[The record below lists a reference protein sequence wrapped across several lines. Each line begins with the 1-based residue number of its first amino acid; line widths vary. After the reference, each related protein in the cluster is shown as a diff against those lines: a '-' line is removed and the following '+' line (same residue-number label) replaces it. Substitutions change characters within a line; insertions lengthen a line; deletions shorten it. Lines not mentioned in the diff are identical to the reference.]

1 VATRASGNDSSDA
14 VMATP
19 HSRAGVG
26 RSPRV
31 RAGRHDDA
39 AAALTTLPNGTHE
52 TVPLRLVAPMVTPV
66 QTALPI
72 DVERKL
78 AELVGI
84 EPVVTEPLDDRDQGT
99 DASYDV
105 AKATHFAKRVL
116 QVAQRVTVGSL
127 VLLVGCALA
136 AARINSTSLQVHP
149 IPLTAWAIAAAMSAV
164 GLAALVTDPDV
175 SIKLTPLR
183 RRALG
188 SLLMMALLV
197 AVTGVVTNADGLAAP
212 TWVLFLPV
220 VVVSGAVLG
229 PALGLFVGALAGG
242 GIYVAAGLSHTLT
255 IAGIGRLVVILP
267 ACPLFGW
274 AAGALASCAHDAV
287 AAARRQRLALVDDV
301 GRLSTLL
308 DSVASGDLSR
318 VPSLENP
325 ADQATATLAVVFA
338 DTVLSLRRL
347 VRQLSGVADRLAD
360 NAGELA
366 VTAAVHVAAVEQQ
379 ASAVAETTSTIEQL
393 AATATSISETAERV
407 AAFAGTTRRDVD
419 LGVASVAKST
429 ASMVAIGERVKE
441 LGKRT
446 DRLDERVARIAVM
459 THSID
464 ELARRTTMLGVNAS
478 IEAARVGEHG
488 YGFATVA
495 AEIGALASKARAA
508 TAGISRIVA
517 ELEYEVAATA
527 AQNVE
532 GTAAVAEGLERQHAV
547 ETALVR
553 ISDRVDDT
561 THAAEDITNATRQ
574 QREASD
580 AVVAAMHLVTGASHG
595 ATSATRSHAESAARL
610 RDLMDTVRGTVGRF
624 RLE

>member
-1 VATRASGNDSSDA
+1 VADRGDEYGDSL
-14 VMATP
+14 MAAP
-19 HSRAGVG
+19 EG
-26 RSPRV
+26 RTAPEPARDV
-31 RAGRHDDA
+31 A
-39 AAALTTLPNGTHE
+39 
-52 TVPLRLVAPMVTPV
+52 PLRLVPPIVTPV
-66 QTALPI
+66 MTALPV

-84 EPVVTEPLDDRDQGT
+84 EPVVSETFDEADHTVDP
-99 DASYDV
+99 SYDEV
-105 AKATHFAKRVL
+105 KATHFAKRVL

-149 IPLTAWAIAAAMSAV
+149 IPLTAWAVAAAMSAV

-175 SIKLTPLR
+175 AVKLSPIR

-188 SLLMMALLV
+188 ALLMMALLV
-197 AVTGVVTNADGLAAP
+197 SITGVVTNADGVAAP

-229 PALGLFVGALAGG
+229 PAVGLLVGALAGL
-242 GIYVAAGLSHTLT
+242 GIYVAAVLSHTLT
-255 IAGIGRLVVILP
+255 VAGLGRLVVILP

-287 AAARRQRLALVDDV
+287 AAARRQRVALIDDV

-308 DSVASGDLSR
+308 DSVAAGDLSR

-360 NAGELA
+360 NASELA
-366 VTAAVHVAAVEQQ
+366 GTAAAHVAAVEQQ
-379 ASAVAETTSTIEQL
+379 ASAVSETTSTIEQL

-407 AAFAGTTRRDVD
+407 ATFAGTTRHDVD
-419 LGVASVAKST
+419 LGVASVAAST
-429 ASMVAIGERVKE
+429 ASMVAIGKRVKE
-441 LGKRT
+441 LGTRT
-446 DRLDERVARIAVM
+446 DRLDERVARIAIM

-488 YGFATVA
+488 YGFANVA
-495 AEIGALASKARAA
+495 NEIGALASKARAA
-508 TAGISRIVA
+508 TAGIARIVA
-517 ELEYEVAATA
+517 DLEYEVAATA

-561 THAAEDITNATRQ
+561 TRAAEDITNATKQ

-595 ATSATRSHAESAARL
+595 ATSATRSHAASAARL
-610 RDLMDTVRGTVGRF
+610 RDLMETVRGTVGRF
-624 RLE
+624 RVE

>member
-1 VATRASGNDSSDA
+1 
-14 VMATP
+14 MAAP
-19 HSRAGVG
+19 HSRTGP
-26 RSPRV
+26 S
-31 RAGRHDDA
+31 A
-39 AAALTTLPNGTHE
+39 ADTA
-52 TVPLRLVAPMVTPV
+52 PLRLVPPIVTPV
-66 QTALPI
+66 LTALPV
-72 DVERKL
+72 DVERRL

-84 EPVVTEPLDDRDQGT
+84 EPVVTESFDEATHSADS
-99 DASYDV
+99 SYDETH
-105 AKATHFAKRVL
+105 ATHFAKRVL

-127 VLLVGCALA
+127 VLLVGCALV
-136 AARINSTSLQVHP
+136 AARINSNSLQVHP
-149 IPLTAWAIAAAMSAV
+149 IPLTVWAVVAAMSAV
-164 GLAALVTDPDV
+164 ALAALVTDPDV
-175 SIKLTPLR
+175 AVKLSPMR

-188 SLLMMALLV
+188 CLLMMSLLV
-197 AVTGVVTNADGLAAP
+197 AITGVVTNADGVAAP

-229 PALGLFVGALAGG
+229 PSLGLLVGALAGG
-242 GIYVAAGLSHTLT
+242 GIYAAAGLSHTLT

-274 AAGALASCAHDAV
+274 AAGALASCAHEAV

-308 DSVASGDLSR
+308 DSVAAGDLSR

-347 VRQLSGVADRLAD
+347 VRQLSGVADRLAGQ
-360 NAGELA
+360 ASELA
-366 VTAAVHVAAVEQQ
+366 GTAAMHVSAVEQQ
-379 ASAVAETTSTIEQL
+379 ASAVAETTSTIEEL
-393 AATATSISETAERV
+393 AATANSISETAERV
-407 AAFAGTTRRDVD
+407 ATFAGTTRHDVD
-419 LGVASVAKST
+419 LGVTSVAKST
-429 ASMVAIGERVKE
+429 ASMVAIGARVKE

-508 TAGISRIVA
+508 TAGIARIVA

-527 AQNVE
+527 AVSGE
-532 GTAAVAEGLERQHAV
+532 GSAAVIEGLERQHAV
-547 ETALVR
+547 ENALVR
-553 ISDRVDDT
+553 ISHRVDDT
-561 THAAEDITNATRQ
+561 TRAAEDITNATRQ

-595 ATSATRSHAESAARL
+595 ATSATKSHAESAARL
-610 RDLMDTVRGTVGRF
+610 RDLMETVRGTVGRF

>member
-1 VATRASGNDSSDA
+1 VA
-14 VMATP
+14 
-19 HSRAGVG
+19 
-26 RSPRV
+26 
-31 RAGRHDDA
+31 
-39 AAALTTLPNGTHE
+39 
-52 TVPLRLVAPMVTPV
+52 
-66 QTALPI
+66 I
-72 DVERKL
+72 
-78 AELVGI
+78 
-84 EPVVTEPLDDRDQGT
+84 
-99 DASYDV
+99 
-105 AKATHFAKRVL
+105 
-116 QVAQRVTVGSL
+116 
-127 VLLVGCALA
+127 
-136 AARINSTSLQVHP
+136 
-149 IPLTAWAIAAAMSAV
+149 
-164 GLAALVTDPDV
+164 
-175 SIKLTPLR
+175 
-183 RRALG
+183 
-188 SLLMMALLV
+188 
-197 AVTGVVTNADGLAAP
+197 TGVVTNADGVAAP

-229 PALGLFVGALAGG
+229 PALGLLVGALAGG
-242 GIYVAAGLSHTLT
+242 GIYAAAGLSHTLT

-274 AAGALASCAHDAV
+274 AAGALASCAHEAV

-308 DSVASGDLSR
+308 DSVAAGDLSR
-318 VPSLENP
+318 VPSLESP

-360 NAGELA
+360 NASELA
-366 VTAAVHVAAVEQQ
+366 VTAGAHVAAVEQQ

-393 AATATSISETAERV
+393 AATANSISETAERV
-407 AAFAGTTRRDVD
+407 ATFASTTRRDVD
-419 LGVASVAKST
+419 LGETSVAKST

-495 AEIGALASKARAA
+495 DEIGALASKARAA
-508 TAGISRIVA
+508 TAGIARIVS

-527 AQNVE
+527 AVSGE
-532 GTAAVAEGLERQHAV
+532 GTAAVIEGLERQHAV

-553 ISDRVDDT
+553 ISNRVDDT
-561 THAAEDITNATRQ
+561 TRAAEDITNATRQ

-610 RDLMDTVRGTVGRF
+610 RDLMTALRATVGRF